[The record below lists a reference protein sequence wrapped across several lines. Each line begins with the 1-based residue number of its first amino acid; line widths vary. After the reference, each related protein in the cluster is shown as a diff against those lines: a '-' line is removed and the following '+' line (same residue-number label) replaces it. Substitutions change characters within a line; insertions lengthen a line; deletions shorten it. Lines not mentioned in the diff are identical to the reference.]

1 MNIDIIRETH
11 RRRQDLHRAEKS
23 LTLQI
28 RAICRRLCAGSLAA
42 MWKAGE
48 ITEAEYRKQ
57 TKAEADKLYD
67 AMVKEVPH
75 PLYLAATMNT
85 AQFFEA
91 RDGFTKAR
99 LQIEKQLERHA
110 KALPIASCVAN
121 LRGLGMG
128 SLAAIVGEAGDLA
141 NYSTHS
147 KLWKRLGLAVIDGQ
161 RQRCVTGDAAHR
173 HGYSPVRRS
182 IIWNIGQ
189 CVLKAQSQRIDKE
202 TGEVLKQAGHYREVY
217 DRRKAYELARD
228 IPKGHAHNRA
238 TRYMEKLVIRDL
250 WKAWRAIAG
259 NPVATELSEAA

>member
-1 MNIDIIRETH
+1 MKIDIIRETH

-23 LTLQI
+23 LTIQI
-28 RAICRRLCAGSLAA
+28 RAICRRLCACMFNE

-48 ITEAEYRKQ
+48 ITEAEYRKH

-75 PLYLAATMNT
+75 PLYLSGMMNT

-110 KALPIASCVAN
+110 KALPIASWAAD

-189 CVLKAQSQRIDKE
+189 CVLKAQSQRLDKE
-202 TGEVLKQAGHYREVY
+202 TGEILKPAGHYREVY
-217 DRRKAYELARD
+217 DKRKAYELARD

-250 WKAWRAIAG
+250 WKAWRALS
-259 NPVATELSEAA
+259 ATLSETEGAKAA